1 MMVEANEAM
10 VVEEEETDL
19 TNLIIIIENKRE
31 ATGKTKNQ
39 ELIKDI
45 QIG

>member
-10 VVEEEETDL
+10 EVEEEETDL

-31 ATGKTKNQ
+31 VTGKTKNQ
-39 ELIKDI
+39 GLIKGI